1 MKQKYLVLV
10 LFSLIIASSATSF
23 SSYRSTEQ
31 MVESDLSQALTQA
44 LAQQQ
49 SDVITQD
56 TIRTFNSHLQ
66 IAELR
71 GKATIAVDAKGR
83 QFKAYARCSQATIF
97 SLSDQRPTAVLWTI
111 TLMWAAF
118 CFYRYRQHT
127 KQIAGTM
134 QYGGLCYDE
143 SENTFYDAQG
153 QPIKLTPMQQQLMEM
168 FFNSGNHQLTKNE
181 FEGYTLTLKVKFQ
194 DFQQIT
200 RSVTVD
206 HVLRTKDDILPLAK
220 QLLKQVEFSSHPIR
234 LLGLGVSNQK
244 SAVPP
249 SKPRWI
255 QLEIEFK
262 D

>member
-49 SDVITQD
+49 SDIITQD

-83 QFKAYARCSQATIF
+83 QFKAYARCSQATII

-181 FEGYTLTLKVKFQ
+181 ICDALWPKKPDASETLYTLIRRLKPVIEQNSTLKIESDRGK
-194 DFQQIT
+194 
-200 RSVTVD
+200 
-206 HVLRTKDDILPLAK
+206 AY
-220 QLLKQVEFSSHPIR
+220 R
-234 LLGLGVSNQK
+234 LTSTN
-244 SAVPP
+244 
-249 SKPRWI
+249 
-255 QLEIEFK
+255 
-262 D
+262 